1 MDKKNPQHQSLP
13 PERGI
18 NACKQAFHLL
28 FLNCFKLCFSAWS
41 ASKFNSTS
49 LNLLN
54 KDDRGNHPSLF
65 QCLRREVQRR
75 RLSLF
80 FHIFLGQ
87 CNDSS
92 SCMIAGQSV
101 QLKQILLFEKPR
113 IKMQKITV
121 QNRLRKQNGNELTRL
136 SQRKRCGNTKQCLN
150 FHLTR
155 FPSKPSCG
163 NATGS

>member
-92 SCMIAGQSV
+92 SCMIAGY
-101 QLKQILLFEKPR
+101 
-113 IKMQKITV
+113 T
-121 QNRLRKQNGNELTRL
+121 
-136 SQRKRCGNTKQCLN
+136 QC
-150 FHLTR
+150 
-155 FPSKPSCG
+155 S
-163 NATGS
+163 